1 MKIQLKRSNVRDS
14 GVAKPPTSGQ
24 MEYGELA
31 VNYNFG
37 DPALFIKDSNNTIVR
52 IAGAGS
58 LGSFSG
64 DYDDLINQPTI
75 GDGTLT
81 VKDADGATVAT
92 FTANQEGPTEL
103 NLPAGF
109 SGDYDDLTNTPDLS
123 ALDTAL
129 QPGDNISELV
139 NDAGY
144 ITTGEVPSGAWTD
157 DGLGNLYPETL
168 TNKVGINI
176 ATPSV
181 ELEVN
186 GSAKVTN
193 LEATATVSAA
203 TFDLE
208 SLPSITTA

>member
-1 MKIQLKRSNVRDS
+1 MKIQLKRSNVLES
-14 GVAKPPTSGQ
+14 GLAKQPTAGQ
-24 MEYGELA
+24 MEYGEIA
-31 VNYNFG
+31 VNYNNN
-37 DPALFIKDSNNTIVR
+37 DPVLFIKNSADEIIR

-64 DYDDLINQPTI
+64 DYNDLTNQPTI

-109 SGDYDDLTNTPDLS
+109 SGDYGDLDNAPDLS

-129 QPGDNISELV
+129 QPGDNISELN

-193 LEATATVSAA
+193 LEVVATVTAA
-203 TFDLE
+203 VFDLE